1 MENWLA
7 CRALQACS
15 VPRQMNQASQQVLCT
30 YNASSPLHAAAL
42 PCCCRLQL
50 AVQAHLRNV
59 AGSTVHCHT
68 PHSECI
74 SKRQAVCDQRAC
86 LVLLCCWC
94 VCHRMLG
101 CKNVFLGA
109 GTAAL
114 DRLPAISAALPYLT
128 RSTLVASPVLIA
140 LRSSRLAS
148 SCCNGKRSC
157 Q

>member
-7 CRALQACS
+7 RRALQACS
-15 VPRQMNQASQQVLCT
+15 VPRQMNEATQQVLCT
-30 YNASSPLHAAAL
+30 YNASSALHAAAL

-74 SKRQAVCDQRAC
+74 SKHQAVCDQRAC

-101 CKNVFLGA
+101 CKFLGA
-109 GTAAL
+109 DTAAL
-114 DRLPAISAALPYLT
+114 DRLVATSGHSCSTAMPDPFNIGSITCAHSFTFLSAC
-128 RSTLVASPVLIA
+128 VFVLQWQA
-140 LRSSRLAS
+140 
-148 SCCNGKRSC
+148 
-157 Q
+157 